1 MTSARRSTW
10 TRSRKGWPN
19 ECTELV
25 SANARERGLSPRAV
39 APPALARLPSL
50 SPGAVVSSRKFETSV
65 QVAVRIPAPLLSL
78 ADELAREMSTEAM
91 PITRSDALRIA
102 LRVGLDK
109 IAAREGVTLP
119 VTVDPSDP

>member
-1 MTSARRSTW
+1 MTA
-10 TRSRKGWPN
+10 
-19 ECTELV
+19 
-25 SANARERGLSPRAV
+25 
-39 APPALARLPSL
+39 
-50 SPGAVVSSRKFETSV
+50 RKFETSV

-91 PITRSDALRIA
+91 PVTRSDALRIA

-119 VTVDPSDP
+119 AVDPSDP